1 MDVSLATLLIVGYL
15 AGGLITLGLCIKSLL
30 NIRQLVNY
38 QNINLL
44 SIRPDLK
51 RYLILKPIFWPYFF
65 ATEKILLNV
74 CQNFSLDIMVMNTYF
89 QNYKIYKLV
98 F

>member
-1 MDVSLATLLIVGYL
+1 MDISLATLLIVGYL

-30 NIRQLVNY
+30 NIRELVNY

-51 RYLILKPIFWPYFF
+51 RYLILNRFFGHIFLLL
-65 ATEKILLNV
+65 KKVLLNV
-74 CQNFSLDIMVMNTYF
+74 CQNFSLDIMVMKDISILVIRDS
-89 QNYKIYKLV
+89 KIL
-98 F
+98 